1 MIKFAVLILMMS
13 ILIGCASAGYDK
25 ERKRGWCH
33 GSIEYSREYEGVKE
47 SVKCTWNPFKG
58 IFAVTK
64 VGV

>member
-1 MIKFAVLILMMS
+1 MIKFAVLILLLAMFG
-13 ILIGCASAGYDK
+13 GCASAGYDK
-25 ERKRGWCH
+25 AHSRGWCH
-33 GSIEYSREYEGVKE
+33 GSIEYSREYEGGKE